1 MRLKILEEV
10 GWGREKQ
17 ASVCRQKCFLSR
29 VDDCFGFEGFFFEIV
44 ASWQLKV
51 HAVMSSM
58 MMLAE
63 TSSTVCKIW
72 AGKPP

>member
-44 ASWQLKV
+44 AK
-51 HAVMSSM
+51 
-58 MMLAE
+58 
-63 TSSTVCKIW
+63 STRSHVKYDDVRRST
-72 AGKPP
+72 